1 MAGAG
6 PARTRGPKRLKSSL
20 GRIVGG
26 VERVYMYNGRCE
38 IQEEDEEDEIGN
50 KIGTKEG
57 KSRSGGHVRGR
68 VPAGDLHV
76 HGDDAVLLGTRHVRP
91 GEGSAAC
98 AGFLCDAILEAILRA
113 PRWN

>member
-1 MAGAG
+1 MDGAG
-6 PARTRGPKRLKSSL
+6 PARTRGPKRLKISL

-26 VERVYMYNGRCE
+26 AERVYMYNGRCE
-38 IQEEDEEDEIGN
+38 IQEEDEGDEIGN

-57 KSRSGGHVRGR
+57 RSRSGGHVRGR

-76 HGDDAVLLGTRHVRP
+76 NGDDAVLFGTRHVQL
-91 GEGSAAC
+91 GEGSAAG
-98 AGFLCDAILEAILRA
+98 AGFLCDAMLEAILMG